1 MKTRQVSSAIAL
13 GIWAAA
19 GGNHA
24 AMADEQT
31 ALGQLKEVVVTA
43 EKRQVSVKEIP
54 IAIYATTG
62 AHLADSGISSIQ
74 DLPQLAT
81 GLQFGTQSNTT
92 FASIRGVGSEIPDLG
107 GEAAVAITQDGLTLT
122 HPQMF
127 NADFLDVGR
136 IEVLRG
142 PQGTI
147 QGRNASAGAINI
159 YSNLPTAKPMG
170 SIEVGYGNYND
181 FKTTAILSG
190 PILGSGLLGRIAAAT
205 ETANGWWHNT
215 VVENSTVTREQDTN
229 DKSRTHVRG
238 SLLAHSGKDFTAL
251 LTVEYLIDHSIPQQ
265 GVYLDAR
272 TAPNNPNLIEAYNTA
287 FNAHVPYPDVQGLR
301 GATDFWQS
309 QYVTQSNTGLKLSWR
324 ISPTTSLTSL
334 TGYIEHH
341 SHAYYDYDDTA
352 AQISE
357 NDPIDYT
364 FRTFSEELTLLA
376 KPLSSF
382 DLVAGV
388 LYLHDYGTESP
399 LTYTSALEG
408 LTSPGYSIVGP
419 FQWTTST
426 GVYGQVRYFLSDAL
440 HFDFGA
446 RYTKDKKDYEFTSA
460 TINSTFVPFDLR
472 DSHSWSAF
480 TPRVA
485 VGYDIS
491 KSLNWYASVARGY
504 KSGGYNTFAVPLSTY
519 NPEYVTTYETGLK
532 FQNSDFRGSAD
543 VFYSNYK
550 DIQQFLYK
558 TLVGTSFESQIVNAA
573 AARIYGLEADLDARV
588 TDMARVFGNVSLTHA
603 RFTDLDTAN
612 PYTGGGIQD
621 LSGNE
626 LPAAPTVQAVVGTE
640 FEVPVG
646 SDLSLVLN
654 GNYRW
659 QSRQYSD
666 LFDTPAGLI
675 PCYGILNA
683 RAEIETLK
691 GDWRVAAYVNNALDK
706 RYFTNILISA
716 PASVQGNVGTP
727 RLYGLTVTHDF

>member
-1 MKTRQVSSAIAL
+1 MKTRLIPCTIVL
-13 GIWAAA
+13 GIWATAN
-19 GGNHA
+19 GGHV
-24 AMADEQT
+24 AMADDQT
-31 ALGQLKEVVVTA
+31 SLGQLQEVVVTA
-43 EKRQVSVKEIP
+43 EKREVSVKEIP

-62 AHLADSGISSIQ
+62 KHLADSGISSVQ

-107 GEAAVAITQDGLTLT
+107 GEAAVAITQDGLTLA
-122 HPQMF
+122 HPQLF

-159 YSNLPTAKPMG
+159 YSNLPTAEPTG
-170 SIEVGYGNYND
+170 SIELGYGSYND
-181 FKTTAILSG
+181 FKTEAILSG

-205 ETANGWWHNT
+205 ETGNGWWRNT
-215 VVENSTVTREQDTN
+215 VVENPTVTREQDTN
-229 DKSRTHVRG
+229 NKSRTHVRG
-238 SLLAHSGKDFTAL
+238 SILAKSSQDFTAL

-265 GVYLDAR
+265 GVYLNAR
-272 TAPNNPNLIEAYNTA
+272 TAPNNPNLIEAYNAT
-287 FNAHVPYPDVQGLR
+287 FNANIPYPDVQGLR

-309 QYVTQSNTGLKLSWR
+309 QYVTQSNTGLKLSWSL
-324 ISPTTSLTSL
+324 SPTSSLTSL
-334 TGYIEHH
+334 TGYIDHRSE
-341 SHAYYDYDDTA
+341 AYYDYDDTA

-364 FRTFSEELTLLA
+364 FKTFSEEITLLA

-382 DLVAGV
+382 DLVAGI
-388 LYLHDYGTESP
+388 LYLRDYGTESP

-426 GVYGQVRYFLSDAL
+426 GAYGQIRYFASDAL

-446 RYTKDKKDYEFTSA
+446 RYTRDKKDYEFTSA

-485 VGYDIS
+485 VGYDIGR
-491 KSLNWYASVARGY
+491 SLTWYASVARGY

-532 FQNSDFRGSAD
+532 YQDSNFRGAAD

-573 AARIYGLEADLDARV
+573 AARIYGLEADLNARV

-603 RFTDLDTAN
+603 RFTDLNTAN
-612 PYTGGGIQD
+612 PYTGGGIEN
-621 LSGNE
+621 LSGNV
-626 LPAAPTVQAVVGTE
+626 LPRAPTVQAVAGAE
-640 FEVPVG
+640 FEVPVAG
-646 SDLSLVLN
+646 NLN
-654 GNYRW
+654 FVFNSNFRW
-659 QSRQYSD
+659 QSKQYND
-666 LFDTPAGLI
+666 LFDTPAGLM
-675 PCYGILNA
+675 PAYGILNA

-691 GDWRVAAYVNNALDK
+691 GDWQVAAYINNALDK

-727 RLYGLTVTHDF
+727 RLYGVTVTHDF